1 MRKITFCLG
10 LLLYS
15 VFSLGANAAAG
26 DPVMLESGK
35 YTIRNSANSG
45 YCFSNGAQII
55 RNAPQTLLDAY
66 AFTVTYVESKE
77 AYTIQDF
84 NGKYLTNS
92 NNNIVV
98 QETCDEDNSYWRIVE
113 NYGPGTGYDIISLT
127 LDNAAGSKSWNF
139 AGNYNKKGAN
149 SLLGTWEADNKDSV
163 WAFTKYEKDNSHLD
177 KSNWTVTA
185 SSACIDSGENGPID
199 NILDEDVTTYWHSNW
214 RTAGTDNAYGI
225 GNTMPQWFIIDLGKE
240 ETFSQFS
247 YSRRYNGNNG
257 TCSQYKLY
265 VQSEP
270 FAAEFSQAEGCTA
283 DIQTQVSALEGAV
296 SEGSLSF
303 ADIFDNEKKIQ
314 LSQPVTGRY
323 VMFVLTEATGN
334 FGSCSEF
341 DLFYVSPEE
350 VLSPAKQRL
359 TDLLEAVG
367 GKYPFDI
374 EEGMTQTLWPG
385 EYEFSVPNAD
395 LFTNA
400 NTALAGN
407 DLAAIETAIS
417 NLTSYKDLSTS
428 YGYPASVIY
437 EFKAE
442 YGTIL
447 LPGNIAVPT
456 GVTAYN
462 CNSTT
467 NGVLN
472 LERLTTGFKANTPYI
487 VQGTVGTRFQLIG
500 YDRTNLSESTL
511 TTGILTGVYENT
523 TAPIGSYV
531 LQNKDGK
538 LGFYKVMEGQQPTVG
553 ANRCY
558 VTLPEETSQS
568 GVRALFFSEETTG
581 IGAVGNESPTDAP
594 AVYDLS
600 GRRVEKMQKGI
611 YIIGGKKVLVK

>member
-10 LLLYS
+10 LMLS
-15 VFSLGANAAAG
+15 AVFSLGANAAAG

-139 AGNYNKKGAN
+139 AGDYNKKGAN
-149 SLLGTWEADNKDSV
+149 SLLGTWEADDKDSV

-247 YSRRYNGNNG
+247 YSRRYNGYNG
-257 TCSQYKLY
+257 ICSQYKLY

-270 FAAEFSQAEGCTA
+270 FAPNSARPKGARPTSRPRYRHWREPFPKVLSASQTYS
-283 DIQTQVSALEGAV
+283 TTKRKY
-296 SEGSLSF
+296 SF
-303 ADIFDNEKKIQ
+303 PNPSRAA
-314 LSQPVTGRY
+314 
-323 VMFVLTEATGN
+323 M
-334 FGSCSEF
+334 SCSCSRKPPETSEAAPNSTCSMSVPKKCCHRQNS
-341 DLFYVSPEE
+341 VSPTC
-350 VLSPAKQRL
+350 LRP
-359 TDLLEAVG
+359 
-367 GKYPFDI
+367 
-374 EEGMTQTLWPG
+374 
-385 EYEFSVPNAD
+385 
-395 LFTNA
+395 
-400 NTALAGN
+400 
-407 DLAAIETAIS
+407 
-417 NLTSYKDLSTS
+417 
-428 YGYPASVIY
+428 
-437 EFKAE
+437 
-442 YGTIL
+442 
-447 LPGNIAVPT
+447 
-456 GVTAYN
+456 
-462 CNSTT
+462 
-467 NGVLN
+467 
-472 LERLTTGFKANTPYI
+472 
-487 VQGTVGTRFQLIG
+487 
-500 YDRTNLSESTL
+500 
-511 TTGILTGVYENT
+511 
-523 TAPIGSYV
+523 
-531 LQNKDGK
+531 
-538 LGFYKVMEGQQPTVG
+538 
-553 ANRCY
+553 
-558 VTLPEETSQS
+558 
-568 GVRALFFSEETTG
+568 
-581 IGAVGNESPTDAP
+581 
-594 AVYDLS
+594 
-600 GRRVEKMQKGI
+600 
-611 YIIGGKKVLVK
+611 